1 MKFFE
6 GFVPTPTTS
15 EEFNNGI
22 VDMIFALLSGLF
34 NLISPL
40 LAAFGLVILLIMI
53 IKAQLT
59 RRR

>member
-1 MKFFE
+1 MMFFE
-6 GFVPTPTTS
+6 GYVPTPTTS

-22 VDMIFALLSGLF
+22 VEMIGTFFSGVYS
-34 NLISPL
+34 LIEPL
-40 LAAFGLVILLIMI
+40 LAGFGMLVLLIMI